1 MGSLGPWSGGVIP
14 VPIPNTVVKPTS
26 AEDTRD
32 VGPRENRSGPGSKD
46 PDAKAP
52 RSFVFPEVVMRAQ
65 APRYRGEG
73 PHALWHVSEDPAITR
88 FAPHRAKT
96 ALTDELLVWA
106 VDTRHLP
113 LFWYPRD
120 CPRCTFWAGPCTTD
134 ADTERFLEG
143 RRDRA
148 IHVIEDRWLERLCE
162 ARLYL
167 YRMPQES
174 FIQDPE
180 VAGYWTSHETM
191 EPLEVL
197 AIDDL
202 IGRLS
207 AAGIPLRTESNL
219 WPLWD
224 AVVASTLEFS
234 GIRLRN
240 ALARTEPSAG

>member
-1 MGSLGPWSGGVIP
+1 
-14 VPIPNTVVKPTS
+14 
-26 AEDTRD
+26 
-32 VGPRENRSGPGSKD
+32 
-46 PDAKAP
+46 
-52 RSFVFPEVVMRAQ
+52 MRAP
-65 APRYRGEG
+65 APPYRGEG

-120 CPRCTFWAGPCTTD
+120 CPRCTFWAGPRTTD
-134 ADTERFLEG
+134 ADAERFLEG

-148 IHVIEDRWLERLCE
+148 VHVIEDRWLKRLSH
-162 ARLYL
+162 ARLYV
-167 YRMPQES
+167 YRMPEDS
-174 FIQDPE
+174 FSEDPE
-180 VAGYWTSHETM
+180 VAGYWTSRETID
-191 EPLEVL
+191 PLERL

-202 IGRLS
+202 VGRHS
-207 AAGIPLRTESNL
+207 AAGILLRTESNL
-219 WPLWD
+219 WPPWD

-240 ALARTEPSAG
+240 AQPRPERTAS